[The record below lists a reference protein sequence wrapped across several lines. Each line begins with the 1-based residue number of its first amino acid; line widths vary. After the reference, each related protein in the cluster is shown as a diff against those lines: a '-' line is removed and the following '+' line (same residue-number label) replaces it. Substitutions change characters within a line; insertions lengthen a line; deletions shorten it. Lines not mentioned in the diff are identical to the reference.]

1 MDQSESE
8 HCRLRADHT
17 PLLRRVSAV
26 SDVRD
31 DANAAARAEHQ
42 RLFMEIELE
51 SGKREERA
59 RALRLEQSAFAWNQ
73 RGSSLW
79 AAVLSFRVSN
89 GRRALEPFL
98 VVWRT
103 R

>member
-1 MDQSESE
+1 M
-8 HCRLRADHT
+8 
-17 PLLRRVSAV
+17 LLLVQNISV
-26 SDVRD
+26 
-31 DANAAARAEHQ
+31 
-42 RLFMEIELE
+42 LMEINRLELE
-51 SGKREERA
+51 SGKRKERA
-59 RALRLEQSAFAWNQ
+59 RALRLEQSTFAWNQ

>member
-1 MDQSESE
+1 MDQPESE

-42 RLFMEIELE
+42 RL
-51 SGKREERA
+51 
-59 RALRLEQSAFAWNQ
+59 
-73 RGSSLW
+73 
-79 AAVLSFRVSN
+79 N
-89 GRRALEPFL
+89 GN
-98 VVWRT
+98 
-103 R
+103 